1 MAKYYELN
9 NEVKI
14 EKDGRFQFEKDLEAV
29 KSYFVDHVNQNMQYF
44 HTLNEQLDYMF
55 GENST
60 ESIYYDKKIFD
71 MYKFEEVE
79 EIFKYV
85 YDKEFRFASFM
96 SAFKFYNNY
105 SLKTDDGTR
114 YLERYEDRVAV
125 NALFFGKGDVE
136 KAKRFATVLIQQDYQ
151 PATPTFL
158 NVGRYRG
165 GKYVSCFLLDTQ
177 DTTES
182 IFYALQSA
190 GHLSRMG
197 GGVAI
202 NLSKL
207 RSAGE
212 DISGTENASKSVVG
226 VAKLFEGVF
235 NQFDQKGQRKG
246 AGAVYLNIF
255 HPDIIEFLS
264 TKKINAD
271 ENIRLKTL
279 SLGLIIPNK
288 FYELAEKNEPYFTFY
303 PNSVR
308 KEYGIYLDDMDMDE
322 WYEKLLNNPRVRKKQ
337 MLPARKMLTDIAK
350 TQIESGYPYLIN
362 IDNANEQHTLK
373 GLGKV
378 KMSNLCVEIFQL
390 QTESDIQGYKGED
403 KFGYD
408 VNCNLGSINIVNVME
423 NKNIKEAV
431 RLAVNALTTVS
442 IESAIDEVPT
452 VKKANEALH
461 SVGLGAMNLHGY
473 LAKNKI
479 LYSSEYARDFAN
491 TFFMMMRFYALE
503 ESNDIAKEKG
513 ETFTGFEKS
522 EYANG
527 NALKKYLEKSFAPK
541 TEKVQK
547 LFEGIYIPTQEDWAE
562 LNEKILKHG
571 LFNAYNMAIA
581 PTQSISYVQ
590 NATQSVLPVIEPIET
605 RTYEDS
611 TTHYPMPYISNEN
624 FFFYQSAYDVDMYK
638 LIDLMAVIQGHV
650 DQGISTTLYVDGMT
664 TTTRDLARYFIYAHK
679 KGLKSLY
686 YTRTKK
692 SDISECSSC
701 SV

>member
-44 HTLNEQLDYMF
+44 HTINEQLEYMF

-71 MYKFEEVE
+71 MYTFEEVE
-79 EIFKYV
+79 ELFKYV
-85 YDKEFRFASFM
+85 YGKKFRFASFM

-125 NALFFGKGDVE
+125 NALFFGKGDAE
-136 KAKRFATVLIQQDYQ
+136 KAKEFATVLIQQDYQ

-158 NVGRYRG
+158 NVGRHRG
-165 GKYVSCFLLDTQ
+165 GKYVSCFLLDMQ

-207 RSAGE
+207 RGAGE
-212 DISGTENASKSVVG
+212 DISGIENASKSVVG

-235 NQFDQKGQRKG
+235 NQFDQMGQRKG

-255 HPDIIEFLS
+255 HSDIIELLS

-303 PNSVR
+303 PNSVYQ
-308 KEYGIYLDDMDMDE
+308 EYGVYLDDMDMDE
-322 WYEKLLNNPRVRKKQ
+322 WYEKLINNPRVRKKK
-337 MLPARKMLTDIAK
+337 MIPARKMLTDIAK

-390 QTESDIQGYKGED
+390 QEESDIQGYKGED

-423 NKNIKEAV
+423 HKNIKDAV
-431 RLAVNALTTVS
+431 RLAINALTTVS
-442 IESAIDEVPT
+442 VESVIDEVPT

-479 LYSSEYARDFAN
+479 LYSSETARDFAD

-503 ESNDIAKEKG
+503 ESNAIAIEKG
-513 ETFTGFEKS
+513 EAFTGFEKS

-527 NALKKYLEKSFAPK
+527 NALKKYIKKSFAPK
-541 TEKVQK
+541 TEKAQK

-562 LNEKILKHG
+562 LDKKIQKHG
-571 LFNAYNMAIA
+571 IFNAYVMAIA

-590 NATQSVLPVIEPIET
+590 NATSSVLPIIEQIET
-605 RTYEDS
+605 RTYADS

-650 DQGISTTLYVDGMT
+650 DQGISTTLYVDGMK
-664 TTTRDLARYFIYAHK
+664 TTTRDLARYFIYAKK